1 MWKFTYSWFWHE
13 RKECLVN
20 EIDLCLTSIF
30 LYAHENFNL
39 HKNPQFI
46 CRSAIFIIMSITSR
60 LFPIFRIK
68 YFICRIH
75 GEVNS
80 RRRRRTGYILSKLKI
95 HPLYCQ
101 VLHFCSCPPPDIYFS
116 LKIYCVCGMV
126 PMSCYP
132 LEGFSRLADSGSL
145 FMAFRRSF

>member
-1 MWKFTYSWFWHE
+1 MLMKTLICIKILSL
-13 RKECLVN
+13 LVV
-20 EIDLCLTSIF
+20 
-30 LYAHENFNL
+30 
-39 HKNPQFI
+39 Q
-46 CRSAIFIIMSITSR
+46 IFIISTTAR

-68 YFICRIH
+68 YFIRRIH

-80 RRRRRTGYILSKLKI
+80 RRRHRTGYILSKLKI

-132 LEGFSRLADSGSL
+132 LEGFSRLADSESL